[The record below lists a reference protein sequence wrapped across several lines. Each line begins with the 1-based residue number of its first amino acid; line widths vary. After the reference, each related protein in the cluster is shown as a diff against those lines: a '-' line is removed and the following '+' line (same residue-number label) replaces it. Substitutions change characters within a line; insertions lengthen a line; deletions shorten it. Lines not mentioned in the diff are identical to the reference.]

1 MIRPAREIDEHTP
14 WQEMTLGGEVYEP
27 ATARYV
33 NTGAWRTDTPVL
45 DREKCRNCLL
55 CVPYCPDS
63 SLPVAEGKLAGIDY
77 LHCKG
82 CGIAKFFPGVPQVLQ
97 DVENNTLPDPLS
109 VTPRTTLP
117 VDGEENV
124 ENVG

>member
-14 WQEMTLGGEVYEP
+14 WQEMTLGGEIYEP

-45 DREKCRNCLL
+45 DTAKCRHCLL

-63 SLPVAEGKLAGIDY
+63 SLPSRTASWPASIT
-77 LHCKG
+77 CT
-82 CGIAKFFPGVPQVLQ
+82 ARAAA
-97 DVENNTLPDPLS
+97 S
-109 VTPRTTLP
+109 APRSAP
-117 VDGEENV
+117 SGPSP
-124 ENVG
+124 

>member
-63 SLPVAEGKLAGIDY
+63 SLPVAEGKLA
-77 LHCKG
+77 
-82 CGIAKFFPGVPQVLQ
+82 ASAPRSA
-97 DVENNTLPDPLS
+97 PLGPS
-109 VTPRTTLP
+109 R
-117 VDGEENV
+117 
-124 ENVG
+124 

>member
-33 NTGAWRTDTPVL
+33 NTGA
-45 DREKCRNCLL
+45 CRNCLL

-82 CGIAKFFPGVPQVLQ
+82 CGICAQVCPFGAIT
-97 DVENNTLPDPLS
+97 VKEG
-109 VTPRTTLP
+109 
-117 VDGEENV
+117 GEA
-124 ENVG
+124 

>member
-45 DREKCRNCLL
+45 
-55 CVPYCPDS
+55 
-63 SLPVAEGKLAGIDY
+63 EGKLAGIDY

-82 CGIAKFFPGVPQVLQ
+82 CGICAQVCPFGAIT
-97 DVENNTLPDPLS
+97 VKEG
-109 VTPRTTLP
+109 
-117 VDGEENV
+117 GEA
-124 ENVG
+124 

>member
-63 SLPVAEGKLAGIDY
+63 AIPVKDGRRGEFDLQ
-77 LHCKG
+77 HCKG
-82 CGIAKFFPGVPQVLQ
+82 CGICITACPFAAIKFQ
-97 DVENNTLPDPLS
+97 EE
-109 VTPRTTLP
+109 
-117 VDGEENV
+117 GE
-124 ENVG
+124 